1 MMYSLRRVL
10 AQIGRSQTTVKRI
23 ILYSPAHQFT
33 KATTKTTTSKDVV
46 WPKPSEIPFQVKVA
60 NSVNLIGH
68 VDAPVQFQTS
78 SDGKHWAGTVVVQ
91 HAASHSLWI
100 PILFEGD
107 LAHIASSHL
116 KKDDHVHIAGQ
127 LTADSPAI
135 EGQANVQVMVHS
147 LNLIEPTSQKRMF
160 FVSKKQAAT
169 VDHSVKISSSKK
181 DGDSALSSWRDL
193 LDNPEQWRD
202 YRSDKLKGLVKPRY
216 PDFKRKDGTLPL
228 WLNSAP
234 DWVLSE
240 LEGVVF
246 DKSKPVLDDQTRKSN
261 YVKKSKGVVFDKSKP
276 VLDDQTQK
284 SNYVKKSK
292 ADDFW
297 KDLVENP
304 DKWWD
309 NRLDKKSEKGP
320 DFKHKETGKPLW
332 LNYSPAWV
340 RSQLPPVK
348 STVKVSK
355 FYMHKKA

>member
-1 MMYSLRRVL
+1 MMHSLRRVV
-10 AQIGRSQTTVKRI
+10 AQIGHSQTTVKRI
-23 ILYSPAHQFT
+23 ILYSPGHFTQPYSTRANQLT
-33 KATTKTTTSKDVV
+33 KAATRTTTSKVAD

-78 SDGKHWAGTVVVQ
+78 SDGKHWAGTVIVQ
-91 HAASHSLWI
+91 HGTSHSLWI

-127 LTADSPAI
+127 LTADPPAFDGI
-135 EGQANVQVMVHS
+135 EGQANVQVMAHS
-147 LNLIEPTSQKRMF
+147 LNFIEPTSQTRKF
-160 FVSKKQAAT
+160 FVSKKQEAAT
-169 VDHSVKISSSKK
+169 VDHSVKISNSKK
-181 DGDSALSSWRDL
+181 DADSAPSPWRDL
-193 LDNPEQWRD
+193 LHNPEQWRD
-202 YRSDKLKGLVKPRY
+202 YRGDKLKGLVKPRH

-246 DKSKPVLDDQTRKSN
+246 DVQIYKSKNVLD
-261 YVKKSKGVVFDKSKP
+261 G
-276 VLDDQTQK
+276 QTQK
-284 SNYVKKSK
+284 SNYEKKSK
-292 ADDFW
+292 VDDVW

-304 DKWWD
+304 DNWWD
-309 NRLDKKSEKGP
+309 NRLDKKSKKGP

-332 LNYSPAWV
+332 LTYAPAWV
-340 RSQLPPVK
+340 TSQLPPPKSIVK
-348 STVKVSK
+348 IKGNADTGKTETLLS
-355 FYMHKKA
+355 

>member
-1 MMYSLRRVL
+1 M

-23 ILYSPAHQFT
+23 ILYSPAHFTRPFSSRAHQFT

-78 SDGKHWAGTVVVQ
+78 SDGKHWAGTVIVQ

-127 LTADSPAI
+127 LTADPPAI
-135 EGQANVQVMVHS
+135 EGQANVQ
-147 LNLIEPTSQKRMF
+147 
-160 FVSKKQAAT
+160 
-169 VDHSVKISSSKK
+169 
-181 DGDSALSSWRDL
+181 
-193 LDNPEQWRD
+193 
-202 YRSDKLKGLVKPRY
+202 VKPRY

-292 ADDFW
+292 VDDLW

-340 RSQLPPVK
+340 TSQLPPVK
-348 STVKVSK
+348 STVKSK
-355 FYMHKKA
+355 